1 MFLLST
7 QRSMDNLYQLSYLH
21 GSSPFTSPLDGT
33 TWGSSSP
40 SSPPLQCFACS
51 LLGCPPKTSMQTST
65 SPLFL
70 RSDCATVLL
79 HAVGSCRESGVLI
92 FVQYRS
98 DGMLCVGSAL
108 LAAAAGSPGA
118 GPPPRVLPWS
128 LVSSLEPTCMTL
140 SSDARVLA
148 VAMACGDILVLSV
161 DALLLAAEDGC
172 SGVPFPGS
180 RTLEGLPSLAALAAQ
195 RSPSV

>member
-1 MFLLST
+1 
-7 QRSMDNLYQLSYLH
+7 
-21 GSSPFTSPLDGT
+21 
-33 TWGSSSP
+33 
-40 SSPPLQCFACS
+40 
-51 LLGCPPKTSMQTST
+51 
-65 SPLFL
+65 
-70 RSDCATVLL
+70 
-79 HAVGSCRESGVLI
+79 
-92 FVQYRS
+92 
-98 DGMLCVGSAL
+98 
-108 LAAAAGSPGA
+108 
-118 GPPPRVLPWS
+118 
-128 LVSSLEPTCMTL
+128 MTL